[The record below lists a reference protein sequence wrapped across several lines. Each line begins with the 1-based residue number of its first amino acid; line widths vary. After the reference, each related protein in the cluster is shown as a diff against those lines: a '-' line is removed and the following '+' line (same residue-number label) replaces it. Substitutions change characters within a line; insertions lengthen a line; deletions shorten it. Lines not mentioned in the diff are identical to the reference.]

1 MRIVLPPELGRRA
14 AEVAAGRQ
22 EAVALAPAATVV
34 LLRDVPGGGTEAY
47 LQRRHR
53 GLAFAAGKY
62 AFPGGRVD
70 PADAEPAEDVWHGPS
85 PQRWAATFGV
95 DSPDV
100 ARAHV
105 VAVVR
110 ELFEETGV
118 LLCLPDPSATRN
130 RAATEAD
137 RAAVGAGLP
146 LADLLRDLGCRLDA
160 DALRGWSR
168 WLTPRFETRR
178 FDTWFFVAALPTG
191 QQPRVATSES
201 HEGRWVA
208 PGLARSLL
216 RSGEMPMLPPTWWTL
231 AELAGLGP
239 VADVLAKGRDVV
251 RYTVGWATVG
261 DDAVMVLPDDDRYPG
276 DDPREGT

>member
-22 EAVALAPAATVV
+22 DAVDLAPAATVV
-34 LLRDVPGGGTEAY
+34 LLRDAPGGGTEAY

-53 GLAFAAGKY
+53 GLAFAGGKY

-70 PADAEPAEDVWHGPS
+70 PADAEPAADVWHGAS
-85 PQRWAATFGV
+85 PQQWAATFGV
-95 DSPDV
+95 DSPHV

-118 LLCLPDPSATRN
+118 LLCVPDPSATGA
-130 RAATEAD
+130 RAVTEAD
-137 RAAVGAGLP
+137 RAQVGDGLP

-160 DALRGWSR
+160 DALRAWSR

-178 FDTWFFVAALPTG
+178 FDTWFFVAALPPG

-208 PGLARSLL
+208 PQHAGSMLS
-216 RSGEMPMLPPTWWTL
+216 SGELPMLPPTWWTL
-231 AELAGLGP
+231 AQLARYET
-239 VADVLAKGRDVV
+239 VAHALAERRDVV
-251 RYTVGWATVG
+251 RYTVGWAKVG